1 MLKQKLQED
10 QIIALKSGD
19 HDKLNIIRFIIS
31 QIKNKEIEKRSELSN
46 DEVILVLKK
55 IAKELN
61 ESISAFEKG
70 NRQDLVEENKKQLSI
85 ISQYLPQEISD
96 EELKKEIKRIIQ
108 ENQDLY
114 QKNPK
119 AIIGICIKQLKSKA
133 DSSRIIKILSA
144 YENS

>member
-31 QIKNKEIEKRSELSN
+31 QIKNKEIEKRSELSD

-70 NRQDLVEENKKQLSI
+70 NRQDLVEENKKQLTI

-96 EELKKEIKRIIQ
+96 EELKNEIKRIIQ

>member
-31 QIKNKEIEKRSELSN
+31 QIKNKEIEKRSELSD

-70 NRQDLVEENKKQLSI
+70 NRQDLVEENKKQLTI

>member
-31 QIKNKEIEKRSELSN
+31 QIKNKEIEKRSELSD

-70 NRQDLVEENKKQLSI
+70 NRQDLVEENKKQLAI

-108 ENQDLY
+108 ENQELY

-119 AIIGICIKQLKSKA
+119 AIIGICIKQLRSKA

>member
-31 QIKNKEIEKRSELSN
+31 QIKNKEIEKRGELSD

-70 NRQDLVEENKKQLSI
+70 NRQDLVEENKKQLAI

>member
-31 QIKNKEIEKRSELSN
+31 QIKNKEIEKRGELSD

-70 NRQDLVEENKKQLSI
+70 NRQDLVEENKKQLTI